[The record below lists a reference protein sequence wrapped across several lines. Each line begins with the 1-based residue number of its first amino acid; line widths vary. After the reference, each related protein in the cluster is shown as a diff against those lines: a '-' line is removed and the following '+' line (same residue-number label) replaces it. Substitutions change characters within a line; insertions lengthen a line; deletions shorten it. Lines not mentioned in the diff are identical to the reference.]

1 MQFICIARSRVLNL
15 TIAMIA
21 KLTSSIV
28 LWVLLI
34 LSPQYQGDS
43 IRVVYPRVGDSV
55 QGIVEISG
63 TLATS
68 SFNYAEVFFAYAAVD
83 NLNWFMIGRI
93 DQPVSSGLIARWD
106 TTTITDGVY
115 QLKLL
120 VHNRDESVD
129 ELIINPVIVRNY
141 SILPTNTPVAEVTSS
156 ISIATPASTMEEIQ
170 YATPLPENPASTSST
185 LLKRSVTGGLIAA
198 GISLLLF
205 FGVSLIRGRPHL
217 K

>member
-1 MQFICIARSRVLNL
+1 
-15 TIAMIA
+15 MIT
-21 KLTSSIV
+21 KLVSSIV

-43 IRVVYPRVGDSV
+43 IRVDYPRVGDSV

-93 DQPVSSGLIARWD
+93 DQPVSSGSIARWD

-115 QLKLL
+115 QLKLR
-120 VHNRDESVD
+120 VHNRDESVE
-129 ELIINPVIVRNY
+129 ELILNPVIVRNY

-156 ISIATPASTMEEIQ
+156 IIIATLASATEEMQ
-170 YATPLPENPASTSST
+170 YATPLPENPASTSDSS
-185 LLKRSVTGGLIAA
+185 LKRSVTAGLIAA
-198 GISLLLF
+198 GVSLLLL
-205 FGVSLIRGRPHL
+205 FGVSLVRGRPHL

>member
-1 MQFICIARSRVLNL
+1 VLNL

-21 KLTSSIV
+21 KLTSSII

-43 IRVVYPRVGDSV
+43 IRIVYPRVGDSV

-115 QLKLL
+115 QLKLR
-120 VHNRDESVD
+120 VHNRDESVE

-141 SILPTNTPVAEVTSS
+141 SIIPTNTPVAEVTSS
-156 ISIATPASTMEEIQ
+156 IKVATTANTTEDIQ

-185 LLKRSVTGGLIAA
+185 SLNRSVTAGLIAS
-198 GISLLLF
+198 GISLLLLF
-205 FGVSLIRGRPHL
+205 SISLIRGRPHL

>member
-1 MQFICIARSRVLNL
+1 M
-15 TIAMIA
+15 
-21 KLTSSIV
+21 
-28 LWVLLI
+28 
-34 LSPQYQGDS
+34 
-43 IRVVYPRVGDSV
+43 

-156 ISIATPASTMEEIQ
+156 ISIATTASTMEEIQ

-185 LLKRSVTGGLIAA
+185 TLKRSVTGGLIAA
-198 GISLLLF
+198 GISLLLL

>member
-1 MQFICIARSRVLNL
+1 
-15 TIAMIA
+15 MIT
-21 KLTSSIV
+21 KLASSIV

-43 IRVVYPRVGDSV
+43 IRVVYPHVGDSV
-55 QGIVEISG
+55 QGIVEITG

-68 SFNYAEVFFAYAAVD
+68 SFKYAEVFFAYTAAD
-83 NLNWFMIGRI
+83 NLNWFLIGRI

-120 VHNRDESVD
+120 VHNRDESVE

-141 SILPTNTPVAEVTSS
+141 SILATNTPVAEVTSS
-156 ISIATPASTMEEIQ
+156 ISITTTADTTEEIQ
-170 YATPLPENPASTSST
+170 YSTPLPENPASTSDTS
-185 LLKRSVTGGLIAA
+185 LKRSVTTGLIAA
-198 GISLLLF
+198 GISLLLL
-205 FGVSLIRGRPHL
+205 FGISLIRGKPHL